1 MPSPEPAQLPAS
13 NFAFLRAEWGEFYRR
28 AREVERRVFFDP
40 RAACVEGRITL
51 EEIVRWLYEY
61 NPDLQ
66 DPYRSDLSARLA
78 EPTFTALVGR
88 PIAEKTQ
95 VIRGHGN
102 RAAHDGRV
110 QVNER
115 ASLAVARELFHV
127 LIWVATAYSKDRSGL
142 DGLAFDVGLIPRPR
156 TAEERAKAVQLSRDK
171 LRQLQ
176 EAQDRRERE
185 LKDERERA
193 STLESE
199 LEKARAELAA
209 YAAIKARNDAEPVR
223 HDWDE
228 ATTRDEKID
237 LLLAEAGWDV
247 DAPSATEYEVDGM
260 PRREGG
266 GVGKGYVDYV
276 LWGDDGL
283 PLALV
288 EAKAARHS
296 PEKGRQQAKLYA
308 DRLEARFGRRPII
321 YYTNG
326 YNHTMWDD
334 VASAPRPV
342 AGFRTKA
349 ELTTLIGRRTAS
361 TPLGDVP
368 TNSAIA
374 ERAYQEK
381 AIRAV
386 CGALEQHQRGVLL
399 VMATGTGKTRTVI
412 ALTDV
417 LMRAGLVKRTLFLAD
432 RQALVTQATKEFR
445 RHLPSSTTIN
455 LLDVAD
461 REQEGRVYVST
472 YQTMMGLIGEG
483 RAGEE
488 KRFGPGA
495 FDLVI
500 VDEAHRSVYKK
511 YGAIFTYFDALL
523 VGLTATPRDE
533 IHRDTYRVFNLEAG
547 VPTEQYGLTEAV
559 DEHYLVPPIGV
570 DVPVKFVREGVRY
583 AELSEDE
590 RDQWEE
596 AEWGSDGSIPNEV
609 AASDINAKL
618 FNKDTVDKVL
628 QVVMERGATVDG
640 GDRLGK
646 TIVFAKNQRHAEFIV
661 QRFDLNYPHLAGRF
675 ARVITHGVEHAHD
688 LIEEFSTPDSAMRIA
703 VSVDM
708 LDTGID
714 IPEVLNLVFFKVVR
728 SSTKFWQMVGRGT
741 RLCPNLLGPGRDKEC
756 FYVFDVCRNLDFF
769 DLDLPPL
776 ESAPARPLRQ
786 RIFDA
791 RVDLVELLDETGG
804 GDGPVREVRD
814 AVASELRGEVLAMP
828 PENFIVRPHLE
839 LVERFAAEAAWRRI
853 AADDAL
859 DLKER
864 LSALPTAVTDR
875 DEGAKRFDLLML
887 HLQRGTL
894 APDSR
899 DAKRREQVQEIAAA
913 LLQQTSI
920 PAIAKQ
926 ADVLTDLTVD
936 LWWDDV
942 TIPLLEHA
950 RRRVRDLVRLVPPG
964 QRMVVYTDFVDDL
977 GEVVERA
984 MPKLPGASDFV
995 RFQEKVRLFLREYEN
1010 ELVLIKLRR
1019 NEPLT
1024 EQDLERLRD
1033 LMLEFGV
1040 GTRADVQR
1048 AADAAHGLGLFIRS
1062 LVGLDEI
1069 AARDAVDEFIQ
1080 GRALSVDQLRFLD
1093 EIVKGLIRNGVVD
1106 PGALFDSP
1114 YSELAGTGPDELFA
1128 EAELIDLFAVLK
1140 RVKRNAVP
1148 GERDQAA

>member
-1 MPSPEPAQLPAS
+1 MPSPEARQLPAS
-13 NFAFLRAEWGEFYRR
+13 NFAFLHAEWRDFYRR
-28 AREVERRVFFDP
+28 ALEVERRVFFDP

-51 EEIVRWLYEY
+51 EEIVRWLYEI
-61 NPDLQ
+61 NPELKE
-66 DPYRSDLSARLA
+66 PYRSDLAARLS
-78 EPTFTALVGR
+78 EPTFKALVGADL
-88 PIAEKTQ
+88 AEKTQ

-110 QVNER
+110 RVNDR
-115 ASLAVARELFHV
+115 ASLAVARELFH
-127 LIWVATAYSKDRSGL
+127 LLFWVASTYGKDRSGL
-142 DGLAFDVGLIPRPR
+142 EGLAFDVALIPRPR
-156 TAEERAKAVQLSRDK
+156 TAEERAAIQQRSREK
-171 LRQLQ
+171 LRERQ
-176 EAQDRRERE
+176 EAQDRH
-185 LKDERERA
+185 ERERKA
-193 STLESE
+193 EREGKAALE
-199 LEKARAELAA
+199 AELAA
-209 YAAIKARNDAEPVR
+209 TQAELARLKAANAAEPVR
-223 HDWDE
+223 HDYDE

-247 DAPSATEYEVDGM
+247 GAPDATEYEVDGM
-260 PRREGG
+260 PRRDGG
-266 GVGKGYVDYV
+266 GAGKGYVDYV
-276 LWGDDGL
+276 LWGDDGT

-308 DRLEARFGRRPII
+308 DRLEARFEQRPII
-321 YYTNG
+321 YYSNG
-326 YNHTMWDD
+326 YEHWIWDD
-334 VASAPRPV
+334 SASAPRPV

-349 ELTTLIGRRTAS
+349 ELTSLLGRRS
-361 TPLGDVP
+361 ISVPLADVP
-368 TNSAIA
+368 TDTSIA
-374 ERAYQEK
+374 ERAYQET
-381 AIRAV
+381 AIRSV
-386 CGALEQHQRGVLL
+386 CAAFERQQRAVLL

-432 RQALVTQATKEFR
+432 RQALVKQATKAFR
-445 RHLPSSTTIN
+445 AHLPSSTTIN

-461 REQEGRVYVST
+461 REQEGRIFVST
-472 YQTMMGLIGEG
+472 YQTMMGLIGET

-523 VGLTATPRDE
+523 VGLTATPRNE
-533 IHRDTYRVFNLEAG
+533 IHRDTYRVFDLEAG
-547 VPTEQYGLTEAV
+547 VPTAHYGMNEAV
-559 DEHYLVPPIGV
+559 NEHYLVPPVAV

-583 AELSEDE
+583 ADLSEEE

-596 AEWGSDGSIPNEV
+596 LEWDPDGAVPDEV
-609 AASDINAKL
+609 AASDINTKL
-618 FNKDTVDKVL
+618 FNKATVDKVL

-646 TIVFAKNQRHAEFIV
+646 TIIFAKNQKHAEFIV

-675 ARVITHGVEHAHD
+675 ARVITHGVEHAQD
-688 LIEEFSTPDSAMRIA
+688 LIDTFSTPESDLRIA

-741 RLCPNLLGPGRDKEC
+741 RLCENLLGPGADKER
-756 FYVFDVCRNLDFF
+756 FFVFDVCGNLDYF
-769 DLDLPPL
+769 DLDLPPV

-791 RVDLVELLDETGG
+791 RVDLVELLDERAEDAEGA
-804 GDGPVREVRD
+804 REVRD
-814 AVASELRGEVLAMP
+814 AIAGQLRAEIQGMP
-828 PENFIVRPHLE
+828 AENFLVRPHRK
-839 LVERFAAEAAWRRI
+839 LVERFAGEDAWGRI

-859 DLKER
+859 DLKEQ
-864 LSALPTAVTDR
+864 LSSLPTAVADR
-875 DEGAKRFDLLML
+875 SEAAKRFDLLIL
-887 HLQRGTL
+887 HLQRGTIKPE
-894 APDSR
+894 AR
-899 DAKRREQVQEIAAA
+899 DAKRREQVQEIAAT
-913 LLQQTSI
+913 LLQQTTI
-920 PAIAKQ
+920 PKIAQ
-926 ADVLTDLTVD
+926 QVDILTDLTTD
-936 LWWDDV
+936 AWWDDV
-942 TIPLLEHA
+942 TIPLLEQA
-950 RRRVRDLVRLVPPG
+950 RRRVRELAQLVRPS
-964 QRMVVYTDFVDDL
+964 QRTVVYTDFADDL
-977 GEVVERA
+977 GEVAERP
-984 MPKLPGASDFV
+984 MPRLPGASDYV

-1040 GTRADVQR
+1040 GSREDVQR

-1062 LVGLDEI
+1062 LIGLDEL
-1069 AARDAVDEFIQ
+1069 AARDAVNEFIA
-1080 GRALSVDQLRFLD
+1080 GRTLTADQLRFLD

-1106 PGALFDSP
+1106 PGALFESP
-1114 YSELAGTGPDELFA
+1114 YSELAGTGPDELFE
-1128 EAELIDLFAVLK
+1128 EAELIDLFDVLR
-1140 RVKRNAVP
+1140 RVKRNATP
-1148 GERDQAA
+1148 GDEGQVA